1 MQSDDSQPIEQL
13 LVMLKDQDWTVR
25 MKAAVELGTVKDQRV
40 VEPLISALEDS
51 DPDVRRFA
59 AQALGDIKDPRAVK
73 PLIATLRGKNPGDRL
88 SAAEALRNIKDPQAV
103 GPLIAALRD
112 ADSTVRHSAAQALG
126 DIKDLRAVEPLIAT
140 LRDQDRRVL
149 VAAAEALADI
159 KDPRAVPGLLAAG
172 ATTALTR
179 LGKLATEQLT
189 AALKDG
195 SWSNRLTAASALG
208 GIQAVR
214 AVEPLVDKL
223 SDPILLVRQAA
234 ARALEAMAWAP
245 STPSEQLNWMLV
257 TQQWDGLAKTG
268 IPAIDPLIAALR
280 DVSDSDERRK
290 VVEALAEIDSQTQ
303 AFTAIGL
310 RIRQGPVAPGFV
322 ARLFGLNRTSVV
334 RETQVQAV
342 REMVHF
348 LVAKRDGSSLKRIT
362 PVRLKI
368 E

>member
-1 MQSDDSQPIEQL
+1 M
-13 LVMLKDQDWTVR
+13 
-25 MKAAVELGTVKDQRV
+25 
-40 VEPLISALEDS
+40 
-51 DPDVRRFA
+51 
-59 AQALGDIKDPRAVK
+59 
-73 PLIATLRGKNPGDRL
+73 
-88 SAAEALRNIKDPQAV
+88 
-103 GPLIAALRD
+103 
-112 ADSTVRHSAAQALG
+112 
-126 DIKDLRAVEPLIAT
+126 
-140 LRDQDRRVL
+140 
-149 VAAAEALADI
+149 
-159 KDPRAVPGLLAAG
+159 
-172 ATTALTR
+172 
-179 LGKLATEQLT
+179 
-189 AALKDG
+189 
-195 SWSNRLTAASALG
+195 
-208 GIQAVR
+208 R

-348 LVAKRDGSSLKRIT
+348 LVAKRDGSSLKRIWT
-362 PVRLKI
+362 VTKEVLLLDAQSSDYLIIQTALHAFIGIGNDAALLELIGALDQSGTKTMAEAYLNCGHKELRTAAEQWAKMEGYTLHMDEGAHPVSWGGWH
-368 E
+368 